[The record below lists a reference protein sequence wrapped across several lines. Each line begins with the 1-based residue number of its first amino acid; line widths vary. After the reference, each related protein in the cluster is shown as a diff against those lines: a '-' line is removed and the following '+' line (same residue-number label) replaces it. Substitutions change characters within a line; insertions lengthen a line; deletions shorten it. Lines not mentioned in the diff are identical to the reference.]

1 MREHLVPLFENPGKY
16 LKFANQGAIYIYKRD
31 KTMKPIIVMNIRKM
45 IDINMQY
52 DEIEILNDFVMSYVD
67 YAGMVPGR
75 IEQH

>member
-16 LKFANQGAIYIYKRD
+16 LKFANQGAIYSYKRD